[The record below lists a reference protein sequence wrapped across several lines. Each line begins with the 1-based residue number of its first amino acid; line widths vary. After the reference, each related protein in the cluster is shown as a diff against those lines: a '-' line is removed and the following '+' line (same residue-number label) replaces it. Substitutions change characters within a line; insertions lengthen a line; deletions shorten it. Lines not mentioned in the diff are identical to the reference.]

1 MRLTKNGLV
10 RETDRPAEI
19 NRLAAI
25 GYKPLE
31 AGVPLSAEDQ
41 ARAERIKDLMRLPVT
56 DLRVMCADRDMT
68 PPANVKKAELAEA
81 VVAYDLAHADAEES
95 EDG

>member
-1 MRLTKNGLV
+1 MRLAKNGLV

-25 GYKPLE
+25 GYQPLE
-31 AGVPLSAEDQ
+31 ASIPFPTEDQ
-41 ARAERIKDLMRLPVT
+41 AVKDLMKQT
-56 DLRVMCADRDMT
+56 AEQLRAMCRERGMD

-81 VVAYDLAHADAEES
+81 VAAYDLAQIEAEGP